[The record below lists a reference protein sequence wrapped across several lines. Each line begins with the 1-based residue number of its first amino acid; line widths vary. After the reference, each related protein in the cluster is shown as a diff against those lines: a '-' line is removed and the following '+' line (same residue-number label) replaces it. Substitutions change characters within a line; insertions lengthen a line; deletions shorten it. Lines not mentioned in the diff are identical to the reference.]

1 MFLAKDFIET
11 VEGLIFAVVENGEE
25 QGKVLCFLRYIYQNE
40 KWEKVNTE
48 QANLFLK
55 THHPRFLY
63 YSITKQA
70 HLHAVLSVDVC
81 QHHQPKQKLKKLLVG
96 KGRDNVENDLTALC
110 VLFEKEGLNLNE
122 IGVTGSI
129 LIGVQNQ
136 KSDIDL
142 VFYARD
148 IFHQARKITQNLIQ
162 QGDCSPLNETQWKE
176 SWARR
181 SCDLSYRE
189 YVWHEKRKYNKA
201 IINQRKFDLS
211 LVLVSDMSQN
221 RDLKQYKKLQSIVLK
236 TQVIVDSKGY
246 DYPAEFSISHQQIK
260 SIVCYTATY
269 TGQAIVGEWV
279 EVAGIMEQSDDG
291 IKRIVVGSNREAS
304 GEYIKVIDG
313 NI

>member
-11 VEGLIFAVVENGEE
+11 TEGLIFAVVENGEE

-55 THHPRFLY
+55 TYHPRFLY
-63 YSITKQA
+63 YSTTKQA
-70 HLHAVLSVDVC
+70 HLHGVLSVDVC
-81 QHHQPKQKLKKLLVG
+81 QHHQPKEKLKKLLVG

-110 VLFEKEGLNLNE
+110 ILFEKKGLNLNG

-129 LIGVQNQ
+129 LIGTQNQ

-148 IFHQARKITQNLIQ
+148 VFHQARKITQNLIQ
-162 QGDCSPLNETQWKE
+162 QDDCFSLNETQWKE

-181 SCDLSYRE
+181 SCDLSYSE

-211 LVLVSDMSQN
+211 LVLEAPRN
-221 RDLKQYKKLQSIVLK
+221 IAAKQYKKLQSIVLK
-236 TQVIVDSKGY
+236 TQVTDDLYAY
-246 DYPAEFSISHQQIK
+246 DYPAEFLIDNKEIK
-260 SIVCYTATY
+260 SIVCYTATFM
-269 TGQAIVGEWV
+269 GQAVAEEWI
-279 EVAGIMEQSDDG
+279 EVAGFVEQSDDG
-291 IKRIVVGSNREAS
+291 IKRIVVGSSREAS
-304 GEYIKVIDG
+304 GEYIKVIDE
-313 NI
+313 NT